1 MDALVVLCVLG
12 LTSTAALLLFRR
24 GGRRGL
30 GAAAGKA
37 LESAGLAA
45 VFFVLNLGVG
55 FSLALALRRAPGGF
69 VSLYVND
76 DVSML
81 VLSVLQALVLQWW
94 REPESGRPGG
104 D

>member
-1 MDALVVLCVLG
+1 MDAVFILAVVG
-12 LTSTAALLLFRR
+12 LTSIAAWLFFRR

-30 GAAAGKA
+30 RAAAGKA
-37 LESAGLAA
+37 LESAGLAG
-45 VFFVLNLGVG
+45 VFFLLNLGVG
-55 FSLALALRRAPGGF
+55 LSLALALRRAPGAF

-94 REPESGRPGG
+94 REPDSSPRRR
-104 D
+104 

>member
-1 MDALVVLCVLG
+1 MDALFILAVVG
-12 LTSTAALLLFRR
+12 LTSTAALLFFRR

-37 LESAGLAA
+37 LESAGLAV
-45 VFFVLNLGVG
+45 VFFLLNLGVG
-55 FSLALALRRAPGGF
+55 VCLALALRRAPGAF

-76 DVSML
+76 DVSVL

-94 REPESGRPGG
+94 REPESRDPAGS
-104 D
+104 